1 MIEQGEGEWKR
12 VVNKEIDLCV
22 MVQTVGAEG
31 SGKRAEPEAKYAL
44 LLIRRYHAHPQLD
57 THTCTHTHT
66 HTHAHAHAHTTN
78 THI

>member
-1 MIEQGEGEWKR
+1 MREQGEGEWKR
-12 VVNKEIDLCV
+12 VVNKEIV
-22 MVQTVGAEG
+22 MLQPVGEEG
-31 SGKRAEPEAKYAL
+31 GKRTEPEAKYAL
-44 LLIRRYHAHPQLD
+44 LLLRRYHAHPQLD